1 MNKARRKWLTD
12 ISDKLND
19 LAIELTSVAME
30 EEECYDNIPD
40 SLNDTDKANE
50 MYENIDEINDIS
62 YEVNNLVERLNE
74 LIAK

>member
-30 EEECYDNIPD
+30 EQECYDNIPD

>member
-12 ISDKLND
+12 ISDKLD
-19 LAIELTSVAME
+19 ELATELTSVAME
-30 EEECYDNIPD
+30 EQECYDNLPD
-40 SLNDTDKANE
+40 SLNDTDRANE

>member
-1 MNKARRKWLTD
+1 MNKTRRKWLTD
-12 ISDKLND
+12 ISDKLDD
-19 LAIELTSVAME
+19 LATELTSVAME
-30 EEECYDNIPD
+30 EQECYDNLPD
-40 SLNDTDKANE
+40 SLNDTDRANE

>member
-12 ISDKLND
+12 ISDKLDD
-19 LAIELTSVAME
+19 LATELTSVAME
-30 EEECYDNIPD
+30 EQECYDNLPD
-40 SLNDTDKANE
+40 SLNDTDRANE

>member
-12 ISDKLND
+12 ISDKLD
-19 LAIELTSVAME
+19 GLATELTSVAME
-30 EEECYDNIPD
+30 EQECYDNLPD
-40 SLNDTDKANE
+40 SLNDTDRANE